1 MKIDKSV
8 INTINKK
15 NVLSAIRA
23 SGQVFKA
30 EIARSTGL
38 SIPTVMKIT
47 DELIGR
53 GLVKEAGKGESS
65 GGKPPQLLE
74 FVADRHYIVGV
85 DIGTTNILCILMD
98 MSANILYE
106 HSVPTMVKD
115 APEQIIDRVA
125 ATIEAVIAQAGVEQE
140 RLLGI
145 GLGMPGL
152 LDYETGTVLFSPDFH
167 WERVELLPA
176 LKTRFALPMVVH
188 NVTHSMAMAQKWF
201 GYGRGDM
208 NSFICVNLG
217 HGIGS
222 ALFLD
227 GELFSGGSG
236 SAGELGHMTMEKD
249 GPICVCG
256 NPGCL
261 EALASG
267 DAIVRRA
274 RAEIGVLNDTN
285 IRRKADED
293 RLEAKDVFEAAGLGN
308 ETAQRIIADA
318 AEYIGLALAKVVN
331 LLDPEMIVLEGGLSR
346 AGSSFITSIH
356 NHAQRYQMKYAGR
369 NTKIVV
375 SELAEYAAAIGSAAF
390 LIKRL
395 FDVGGDQRAI

>member
-8 INTINKK
+8 INTMNKR
-15 NVLSAIRA
+15 NVLQAIRA

-47 DELIGR
+47 DELIAR
-53 GLVKEAGKGESS
+53 GLVKETGKGESS

-74 FVADRHYIVGV
+74 FVQDRHYVVGV

-98 MSANILYE
+98 MSANIVYK
-106 HSVPTMVKD
+106 HSVPTMVD
-115 APEQIIDRVA
+115 DSPDVIIDRIA
-125 ATIEAVIAQAGVEQE
+125 ASIDTVIAQSEVEQE
-140 RLLGI
+140 CLLGI

-152 LDYETGTVLFSPDFH
+152 LDKETGTVLFSPDFH
-167 WERVELLPA
+167 WERIELLSA
-176 LKTRFALPMVVH
+176 LKARYAMPMVVH

-201 GYGRGDM
+201 GYGRDDV

-267 DAIVRRA
+267 DAIARRA
-274 RAEIGVLNDTN
+274 RAEISVLEDAI
-285 IRRKADED
+285 IRKKADEG
-293 RLEAKDVFEAAGLGN
+293 RLEAKDVFEAAGRQN
-308 ETAQRIIADA
+308 DAAQRIIGDA
-318 AEYIGLALAKVVN
+318 AEYIGLALAKVIN

-346 AGSSFITSIH
+346 AGSSFITAIH
-356 NHAQRYQMKYAGR
+356 DNAQRYQMKYAGR
-369 NTKIVV
+369 NTRIVV
-375 SELAEYAAAIGSAAF
+375 SELAEQSAAIGSATF

-395 FDVGGDQRAI
+395 FDVGGDQTLL

>member
-53 GLVKEAGKGESS
+53 GLVREAGKGESS

-167 WERVELLPA
+167 WERVELLST
-176 LKTRFALPMVVH
+176 LKVRFALPMVVH

-201 GYGRGDM
+201 GYGRDDI

-249 GPICVCG
+249 GPLCVCG

-267 DAIVRRA
+267 DAIARRA
-274 RAEIGVLNDTN
+274 LAEINAPDDA
-285 IRRKADED
+285 IISKKAYEG
-293 RLEAKDVFEAAGLGN
+293 RLEAKDVFEAADRQN
-308 ETAQRIIADA
+308 EMALRIIANA
-318 AEYIGLALAKVVN
+318 AEYIGLALAKVIN

-346 AGSSFITSIH
+346 AGAGFITAIH
-356 NHAQRYQMKYAGR
+356 DHAQRYQMKYAGR
-369 NTKIVV
+369 NTRIVV
-375 SELAEYAAAIGSAAF
+375 SELAEHSAAIGSATF

-395 FDVGGDQRAI
+395 FDVGGDQAAM

>member
-8 INTINKK
+8 INTMNKK

-23 SGQVFKA
+23 SGQIFKA

-53 GLVKEAGKGESS
+53 GLVREAGKGESS

-74 FVADRHYIVGV
+74 FVHDRHYMIGV

-98 MSANILYE
+98 MSATIVYK
-106 HSVPTMVKD
+106 HSVPTKVSD
-115 APEQIIDRVA
+115 TPALIIERIA
-125 ATIEAVIAQAGVEQE
+125 SSIETVIAQSGVDQSC
-140 RLLGI
+140 LLGI

-152 LDYETGTVLFSPDFH
+152 LDYATGTVLFSPDFH

-176 LKTRFALPMVVH
+176 LKSRFALPMVVH

-201 GYGRGDM
+201 GYGREDI

-267 DAIVRRA
+267 DAIARRA
-274 RAEIGVLNDTN
+274 RAEIGMLNDVG
-285 IRRKADED
+285 IRKKADEE
-293 RLEAKDVFEAAGLGN
+293 RLEAKDVFEAAGRGN
-308 ETAQRIIADA
+308 ESAQRIIDDA
-318 AEYIGLALAKVVN
+318 AEYIGLALAKVIN

-346 AGSSFITSIH
+346 AGASFITAIH
-356 NHAQRYQMKYAGR
+356 DHAQRYQMKYAGR

-375 SELAEYAAAIGSAAF
+375 SELAEYSAAIGSATF

-395 FDVGGDQRAI
+395 FDVGGDQTAM